1 MSPISFHTA
10 VLWVPRHGAGAG
22 VKPQHAFQRP
32 TSLPNID
39 QLPHTQFS
47 HFMHEGVTIYHP
59 VGPWATH
66 ASTPSRRSCSQ
77 LFCPKSLLSREL
89 GRNSERAAWHGE
101 GCCQGEWGVCVID
114 ELTTLSALTT
124 VRCSGQPVFV
134 HCNGM
139 GEGSLSSRLMT
150 TLPVVVIMMS
160 GHPSMDAIESVTK
173 CARHQKTSA

>member
-1 MSPISFHTA
+1 
-10 VLWVPRHGAGAG
+10 
-22 VKPQHAFQRP
+22 
-32 TSLPNID
+32 
-39 QLPHTQFS
+39 
-47 HFMHEGVTIYHP
+47 
-59 VGPWATH
+59 
-66 ASTPSRRSCSQ
+66 
-77 LFCPKSLLSREL
+77 
-89 GRNSERAAWHGE
+89 
-101 GCCQGEWGVCVID
+101 VCVID
-114 ELTTLSALTT
+114 EPTTLSALTN